1 MSARRSSVTCVA
13 SCRQRRLS
21 GQGSGAGGGGGAL
34 AANTR
39 NLSEVLRAMRGL
51 SGLVLTGSVFEAN
64 EGAEDRLVARLLALW
79 VVEGTDR

>member
-1 MSARRSSVTCVA
+1 
-13 SCRQRRLS
+13 
-21 GQGSGAGGGGGAL
+21 
-34 AANTR
+34 
-39 NLSEVLRAMRGL
+39 MRGL